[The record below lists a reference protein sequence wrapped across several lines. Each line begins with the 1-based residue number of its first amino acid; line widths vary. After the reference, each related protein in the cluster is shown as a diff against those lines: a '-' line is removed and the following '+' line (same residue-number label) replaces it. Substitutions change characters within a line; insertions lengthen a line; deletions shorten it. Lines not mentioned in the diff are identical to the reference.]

1 MVSPGRRLIVRPAMS
16 MLMIRSLSIHA
27 RIRPS
32 VTCSRMEYQ
41 RPPEP
46 AQTRAN
52 RYLRRAAQLR
62 EMARVV
68 ADKSAK
74 EALTKTADEYAA
86 LAHAVRLYRKHE
98 RLTH

>member
-1 MVSPGRRLIVRPAMS
+1 MEPGGNPEPARTQGV
-16 MLMIRSLSIHA
+16 LA
-27 RIRPS
+27 A
-32 VTCSRMEYQ
+32 MEYQ

-46 AQTRAN
+46 AQTRAI

-74 EALTKTADEYAA
+74 EALAETADEYAA
-86 LAHAVRLYRKHE
+86 LAQAVRLFRKHE
-98 RLTH
+98 RLTN